1 MFILIA
7 GVGVFDLPAKTLYGI
22 PRSSD
27 DVIRPRSGVGKPPII
42 MGCMRRLQTY
52 FRQTILLERILSS
65 VFRKIWTFN
74 TFIFNWKLSLNS
86 GEFIDQGDRDFGEC
100 KSYFD
105 LILVLK
111 WMHGTF
117 VLTEYLHNGWL
128 HSSQSLY
135 MWTFLCQKIIQ
146 PVPI

>member
-1 MFILIA
+1 MALFVMCILIA

-27 DVIRPRSGVGKPPII
+27 DVIRPRSGVGKPPVI
-42 MGCMRRLQTY
+42 MRCIRRLPQMY
-52 FRQTILLERILSS
+52 FRQTILSEKFLSS

-105 LILVLK
+105 LILVAK
-111 WMHGTF
+111 WLHGTF
-117 VLTEYLHNGWL
+117 PLE
-128 HSSQSLY
+128 
-135 MWTFLCQKIIQ
+135 
-146 PVPI
+146 